1 MIEWLH
7 FNLSTLRRVQGSGL
21 SVKLVDPPAVGQVDW
36 RGRINYFF
44 IEKFGHS
51 ALQFVLILVVL

>member
-1 MIEWLH
+1 MVALQP
-7 FNLSTLRRVQGSGL
+7 FDPSTSSGL

-44 IEKFGHS
+44 IEKLGHS
-51 ALQFVLILVVL
+51 TLQFVLILIVL